1 MTRQTL
7 ERLNEMQQAIA
18 VCECVINDIANGY
31 ELQLKTPRT
40 EEEVPDFMREDLKN
54 MLAVLLES
62 YQAEFEKL

>member
-1 MTRQTL
+1 MTVAYGSSD
-7 ERLNEMQQAIA
+7 EMQKAIA

-54 MLAVLLES
+54 VLSVLLES
-62 YQAEFEKL
+62 YQADFEKL

>member
-7 ERLNEMQQAIA
+7 ERLNEMQKAIA

-54 MLAVLLES
+54 MLALLLES

>member
-1 MTRQTL
+1 MTKQTL
-7 ERLNEMQQAIA
+7 EKLIEMQKAIA

-31 ELQLKTPRT
+31 ELQFKTPIT

-62 YQAEFEKL
+62 YQAAFEKL